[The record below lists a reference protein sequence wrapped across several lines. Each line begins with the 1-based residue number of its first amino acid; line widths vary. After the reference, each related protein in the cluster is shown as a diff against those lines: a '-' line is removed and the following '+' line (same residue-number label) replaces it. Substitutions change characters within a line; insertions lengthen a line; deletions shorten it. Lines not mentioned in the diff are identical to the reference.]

1 MLDRLY
7 ERFDELSYALKV
19 FKVETIGGQC
29 SLGRCRPCGTAA
41 CPLP

>member
-29 SLGRCRPCGTAA
+29 FCARPCGTAA